1 MASKKRSASNASLN
15 PSIAINGQPLADVRT
30 RLHPSYHTGAVSYTM
45 RPAEHHHLT
54 QDRDSIILQI
64 PLITAVQLYHDEV
77 LPVDRSRSVEITVD
91 GKNLGGF
98 RLEWLRKPENSLLDR
113 FGESIL
119 LRFEKAEQA
128 HPLPAAITVE
138 ATTITPL
145 KLEPRGLWDPAEEYW
160 GEEGEPLEE
169 WAKAIITQGPR
180 PLFEMEQI
188 LPGADPEDFDSDPII
203 QANEL
208 RAHGLTKQAREMLS
222 DLIDQDARCLD
233 AHAHLGSMEF
243 DRKPARAI
251 EHYQRGVE
259 IGRLSLGKDFS
270 GVLPWGIIDNRPFLR
285 CLHGFGLCLW
295 RLGRFEEAERV
306 FDELLWL
313 APSDNLGVRF
323 VLPRVRARRKWTPD
337 E

>member
-1 MASKKRSASNASLN
+1 MASKKRSASNPSLN

-30 RLHPSYHTGAVSYTM
+30 RLHPSYDTGAVSYTM

-54 QDRDSIILQI
+54 QDRDNIILQI
-64 PLITAVQLYHDEV
+64 PLITAVQLYHDGV

-91 GKNLGGF
+91 DKNLGAF
-98 RLEWLRKPENSLLDR
+98 RLEWLRKPENSLLER

-128 HPLPAAITVE
+128 HPLPSAITVQ

-203 QANEL
+203 PANEL
-208 RAHGLTKQAREMLS
+208 RDHGLTQQARKLLS
-222 DLIDQDARCLD
+222 DLIDQDVRCLD

-243 DRKPARAI
+243 DRTPAKAI
-251 EHYQRGVE
+251 AHYQRGVE

-270 GVLPWGIIDNRPFLR
+270 GVLPWGMIDNRPFLR

-295 RLGRFEEAERV
+295 RLGRFEEAERI

>member
-1 MASKKRSASNASLN
+1 MASKKRAASNRSLN
-15 PSIAINGQPLADVRT
+15 PSIAINGKSLADVRT
-30 RLHPSYHTGAVSYTM
+30 RLHHSYDTGAVSYTM
-45 RPAEHHHLT
+45 RPAEHHRLT
-54 QDRDSIILQI
+54 QDEDMLILQI
-64 PLITAVQLYHDEV
+64 PLITAVQLYHDGV

-91 GKNLGGF
+91 GKNVGAF
-98 RLEWLRKPENSLLDR
+98 RLEWLRKPADSHDDR

-119 LRFEKAEQA
+119 LRFDKAEQT
-128 HPLPAAITVE
+128 HQLPADLNVE

-145 KLEPRGLWDPAEEYW
+145 KLEPRGMWDPAEEYW
-160 GEEGEPLEE
+160 GEEGEPVEE
-169 WAKAIITQGPR
+169 WAKAIITKGPR

-188 LPGADPEDFDSDPII
+188 LPGLDPEDFDSDPII

-208 RAHGLTKQAREMLS
+208 RAHGLTKQARELLS
-222 DLIDQDARCLD
+222 NLIDQDVRCLD

-243 DRKPARAI
+243 DRKPAKAI
-251 EHYQRGVE
+251 AHYQRGVE

-270 GVLPWGIIDNRPFLR
+270 GVLPWGMIDNRPFLR

-295 RLGRFEEAERV
+295 RLGRFEEAERI

-323 VLPRVRARRKWTPD
+323 VLPRVRARLKWTPD